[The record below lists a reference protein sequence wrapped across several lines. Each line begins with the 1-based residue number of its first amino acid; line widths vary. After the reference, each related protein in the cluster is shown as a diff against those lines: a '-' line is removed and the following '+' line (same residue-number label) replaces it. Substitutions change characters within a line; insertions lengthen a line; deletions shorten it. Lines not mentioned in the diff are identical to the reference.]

1 MDLAEGDGERC
12 PCVEMTADDPGE
24 VGDHVACGL
33 DDVDCLVRARGMASR
48 AFQQDREAIG
58 RRRDRPRLRPDQ
70 AGLQVGVDMEGDDRL
85 GSLDEAIGH
94 DFVGAS
100 GKHLLGGLEQETHP
114 PVASDLRPGEGE
126 TEGDGGMGV
135 MPACVHHPLD
145 LGREGEASGLGDR
158 EGVEVRPED
167 DQRPLAADVDR
178 QSRLGCPKSGV
189 QARLAEPC
197 GEQVGGGVLVFGE
210 FRMAMDGTANF
221 HHCGKDAVHHACG
234 VEHEPVRVPAASRPD
249 QAATPAGSSLSPV
262 AESRRTRTSSFGSS
276 RRESHDATAFYE
288 RFEPPLISKD
298 ADVHWD
304 KALDSI
310 VLGDARNMTVVPSN
324 SVALVV
330 TSPPYFAGKE
340 YEEDMG
346 KGHVPASYH
355 AYLAG
360 LEDVFAECMRT
371 LEPGGRIAVN
381 VANLGRRP
389 YRSLSGDIVRIFER
403 LGLLLRGEVVW
414 VKARGAS
421 GSTAWGTFQRP
432 ANPVLRDLTERIVIA
447 SKGRFDRAVS
457 VRQRAESGH
466 PHVSDIWR
474 DEFME
479 ATTDVWEIP
488 SESATR
494 VNHPAPFPVELPRRL
509 IELFTYQ
516 GDLVLDPYMG
526 SGTTAVAAVQSGRHF
541 VGYEIDPDYHARAL
555 ARVAEASRDATP
567 SPVNPSETETAL
579 SSTAAA
585 VRDGRAVRDL
595 AAAVLSDAGFTDI
608 RDGVKVGPGI
618 DVTFEASDAAGRR
631 WLFDLFGGFTASAP
645 GLSRNDVLWRALGR
659 AAVVDRH
666 RQGRLL
672 VVLTSHLPPER
683 SALVRVLGEMVG
695 PDGPIFDVIRLLD
708 SDDMNRLAGYA
719 RG

>member
-1 MDLAEGDGERC
+1 MR
-12 PCVEMTADDPGE
+12 
-24 VGDHVACGL
+24 
-33 DDVDCLVRARGMASR
+33 
-48 AFQQDREAIG
+48 
-58 RRRDRPRLRPDQ
+58 
-70 AGLQVGVDMEGDDRL
+70 
-85 GSLDEAIGH
+85 
-94 DFVGAS
+94 
-100 GKHLLGGLEQETHP
+100 
-114 PVASDLRPGEGE
+114 
-126 TEGDGGMGV
+126 
-135 MPACVHHPLD
+135 
-145 LGREGEASGLGDR
+145 
-158 EGVEVRPED
+158 
-167 DQRPLAADVDR
+167 
-178 QSRLGCPKSGV
+178 
-189 QARLAEPC
+189 
-197 GEQVGGGVLVFGE
+197 
-210 FRMAMDGTANF
+210 
-221 HHCGKDAVHHACG
+221 
-234 VEHEPVRVPAASRPD
+234 RVPAGSRPD

-262 AESRRTRTSSFGSS
+262 ADSRRTRTSSFGSS
-276 RRESHDATAFYE
+276 RRESHDASAFYE

-298 ADVHWD
+298 SDVHWE
-304 KALDSI
+304 KAIDSI
-310 VLGDARNMTVVPSN
+310 VLGDARHMAEVPSN

-346 KGHVPASYH
+346 QGHVPASYQ

-360 LEDVFAECMRT
+360 LEAVFAECMRT

-432 ANPVLRDLTERIVIA
+432 ANPVLRDLSERIVIA
-447 SKGRFDRAVS
+447 SKGRFDRALS
-457 VRQRAESGH
+457 VRQRAEAGH

-526 SGTTAVAAVQSGRHF
+526 SGTTAVAAVQTGRHF
-541 VGYEIDPDYHARAL
+541 VGYEIDPEYHARAA
-555 ARVAEASRDATP
+555 ARVAETSRFAGP
-567 SPVNPSETETAL
+567 SPANPSTADEPL
-579 SSTAAA
+579 SDTAVA
-585 VRDGRAVRDL
+585 VRDGRAIRDL
-595 AAAVLSDAGFTDI
+595 ASAVLADAGFTDI

-618 DVTFEASDAAGRR
+618 DVSFEAADATGRR

-645 GLSRNDVLWRALGR
+645 GLARADVLWRALGR
-659 AAVVDRH
+659 AAAVDRH
-666 RQGRLL
+666 RDGRPL
-672 VVLTSHLPPER
+672 VVLTSHRPPER
-683 SALVRVLGEMVG
+683 SPLARVLGEMVG
-695 PDGPIFDVIRLLD
+695 PDRPILDVVQLMD
-708 SDDMNRLAGYA
+708 TDDMARLADHAG
-719 RG
+719 G